1 MWTWPEGGKRV
12 VRPREIAHV
21 LRLSGLLIFALA
33 IATGGRFSAASAQE
47 MPAPGAAASGCD
59 YDQRGQYYC
68 WGGAGGSA
76 PAPSAPAAPPDA
88 YIAIAVSDGIKGI
101 GVSHG
106 PGSQEETDQYALQRC
121 RTLGTNCVVKV
132 WGVNICGALAISLPD
147 FQLGLSTNVSRK
159 VAAQEALAQC
169 RTVGKSCK
177 LSVAVCPND
186 D

>member
-1 MWTWPEGGKRV
+1 V

-33 IATGGRFSAASAQE
+33 IATGGRVSAASAQE

-132 WGVNICGALAISLPD
+132 WGVNICGALATSLPD